1 MPGHR
6 QGVSERGS
14 LFDDN
19 RFLHAIGAGGHALSE
34 KAPLSCPHSLV
45 SVRLRSFKQLIG
57 GLGDANNKQCDSDE
71 VKAK

>member
-1 MPGHR
+1 M
-6 QGVSERGS
+6 
-14 LFDDN
+14 FDDN
-19 RFLHAIGAGGHALSE
+19 RFSHGGRE
-34 KAPLSCPHSLV
+34 KKIFFHWLV

>member
-1 MPGHR
+1 MFVFFKVVP
-6 QGVSERGS
+6 
-14 LFDDN
+14 
-19 RFLHAIGAGGHALSE
+19 HAR
-34 KAPLSCPHSLV
+34 SCPHSLL

>member
-1 MPGHR
+1 M
-6 QGVSERGS
+6 
-14 LFDDN
+14 FDDN
-19 RFLHAIGAGGHALSE
+19 RFLHGGKKKKKRSE

>member
-1 MPGHR
+1 M
-6 QGVSERGS
+6 
-14 LFDDN
+14 FDDN
-19 RFLHAIGAGGHALSE
+19 RFLHGGKEKKMFFELLPRARSE